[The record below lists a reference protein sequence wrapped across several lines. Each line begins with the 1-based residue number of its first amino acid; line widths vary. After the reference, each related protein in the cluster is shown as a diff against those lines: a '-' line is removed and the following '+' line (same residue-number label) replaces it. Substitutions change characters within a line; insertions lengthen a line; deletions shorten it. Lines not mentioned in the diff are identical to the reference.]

1 MNTDTVGNPI
11 RIVLDTNVLVSAVTH
26 IGIPRDILFLAL
38 EKKIQT
44 VTSPILIVELLEVLG
59 KKFKIV
65 AEDLQRIEKE
75 IRQKFIIVYP
85 RETITIQIDDADNR
99 VLEAAVQGDCQLII
113 AGDRE
118 LLKLARYKSI
128 DILSPKDFIES
139 MRIKK
144 D

>member
-65 AEDLQRIEKE
+65 AEDLQRI
-75 IRQKFIIVYP
+75 
-85 RETITIQIDDADNR
+85 
-99 VLEAAVQGDCQLII
+99 
-113 AGDRE
+113 
-118 LLKLARYKSI
+118 
-128 DILSPKDFIES
+128 
-139 MRIKK
+139 
-144 D
+144 

>member
-65 AEDLQRIEKE
+65 AEDLKRIEKE

>member
-1 MNTDTVGNPI
+1 
-11 RIVLDTNVLVSAVTH
+11 
-26 IGIPRDILFLAL
+26 
-38 EKKIQT
+38 
-44 VTSPILIVELLEVLG
+44 
-59 KKFKIV
+59 
-65 AEDLQRIEKE
+65 LQRIEKE
-75 IRQKFIIVYP
+75 IRQKFILVYP
-85 RETITIQIDDADNR
+85 RETITIQMDDADNR

>member
-44 VTSPILIVELLEVLG
+44 VTSPILIVELLEVLV